1 MQPKKLHINL
11 VKGSLKSRL
20 MQCNDVSH
28 VLNKSQHK
36 MAQQYSKLTASRYN
50 PFLTNSLPAYI
61 YFVSSLSQIC
71 CCHEL
76 NYVLG
81 RILSKTYWT
90 QENITAQKQKV
101 KS

>member
-1 MQPKKLHINL
+1 MNHCEFISTSQKEKNAAKIKLHINL
-11 VKGSLKSRL
+11 VKESFKSRL
-20 MQCNDVSH
+20 MQYNDVSH

-36 MAQQYSKLTASRYN
+36 MAQQYC
-50 PFLTNSLPAYI
+50 
-61 YFVSSLSQIC
+61 SSLSQIC